1 MFNKREARKRYA
13 VQDGRWLQLDNQCL
27 LYLILEKQAA
37 LKKLFN
43 YPDGNRTAFQA
54 VRKDDGKKNGVLI
67 HGPRP
72 DVIGL
77 STPPSTLFF

>member
-1 MFNKREARKRYA
+1 
-13 VQDGRWLQLDNQCL
+13 LDNQCL
-27 LYLILEKQAA
+27 LYLLLEKQAA

-67 HGPRP
+67 HGSRP